1 MENNH
6 ILASMMTLSKEWG
19 ENIVAAILRAHKYDI
34 TQKQFVKFCDTNH
47 PDNALAILSGIE
59 AIWPDVYSAIP
70 ACMGAHAFENLCLVL
85 ELLGVRESTNNV

>member
-1 MENNH
+1 MGNNH

-34 TQKQFVKFCDTNH
+34 TQKQFVKFCDINH
-47 PDNALAILSGIE
+47 PDNALAILSGIK
-59 AIWPDVYSAIP
+59 AIWPDVYNAIP

-85 ELLGVRESTNNV
+85 ELLGVRESANNV

>member
-85 ELLGVRESTNNV
+85 ELLGVRESADNV

>member
-34 TQKQFVKFCDTNH
+34 TQKQFVKFCDINH

-59 AIWPDVYSAIP
+59 AIWPDVYNAIP

-85 ELLGVRESTNNV
+85 ELLGVRESVNDV

>member
-85 ELLGVRESTNNV
+85 ELLGVRESVNDV